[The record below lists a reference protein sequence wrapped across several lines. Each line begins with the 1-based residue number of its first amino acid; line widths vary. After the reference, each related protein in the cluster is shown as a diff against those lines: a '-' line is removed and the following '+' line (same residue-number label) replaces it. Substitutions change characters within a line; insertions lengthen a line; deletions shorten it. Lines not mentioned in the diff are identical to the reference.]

1 MPSLM
6 KFGYGKIHSGSFV
19 GGRNKLLLSYYLC
32 HGDRVWR
39 FWRYSRA
46 SWVMAFLKK
55 QVKSKTTQHNTLIYL

>member
-6 KFGYGKIHSGSFV
+6 KFGYGRIHSGSFV

-32 HGDRVWR
+32 HGDRVWS

-46 SWVMAFLKK
+46 SWVMAFFKK
-55 QVKSKTTQHNTLIYL
+55 TSEK